1 MTVHGSVA
9 PGFDAVRD
17 AFADVLADARGGASF
32 AVVRDGRAVVD
43 LWGGLADPASAVPWR
58 DDTLC
63 VLFSGTKGIV
73 ATVVAALDVLDPDA
87 PVREVWPGFTA
98 DATIGHVLAHTAGL
112 PYVDGEHD
120 MLDNAAC
127 AALLAEQRP
136 LWTPGTRVAYHAL
149 TYGHLVAELLRRAT
163 GRSVGT
169 LVRETLAEPF
179 GLDLHL
185 GTPEYLDGRMAR
197 LLRAPGYAIST
208 FLDDPERRKI
218 VERMYAGLL
227 DSDERMNSAAYRRA
241 ELAAGSATGTARS
254 MARLYDL
261 LGHGQVVAPDP
272 LARATRTWSEGV
284 DAINDRPLRFG
295 LGYELGDPIGTYGP
309 TSRSAGAFG
318 HSGAG
323 GGRHGAWPQAGLGF
337 SFVTNELRSEN
348 ADGRADR
355 LLEALSAS
363 L

>member
-1 MTVHGSVA
+1 MAVHGTVA
-9 PGFDAVRD
+9 PGFEPVRD
-17 AFADVLADARGGASF
+17 AFTDVLADARGGSSF
-32 AVVRDGRAVVD
+32 SVVRDGTAVVD
-43 LWGGLADPASAVPWR
+43 LWGGLADPGSAVPWR
-58 DDTLC
+58 EDTLC
-63 VLFSGTKGIV
+63 VLFSGTKGVV
-73 ATVVAALDVLDPDA
+73 ATVVAALDVLDPAA
-87 PVREVWPGFTA
+87 PVRDLWPEFTA
-98 DATIGHVLAHTAGL
+98 DATIGQVLSHTAGL

-120 MLDNAAC
+120 MLDNRSC
-127 AALLAEQRP
+127 AALLAAQDP

-149 TYGHLVAELLRRAT
+149 TFGHLVAELLRRAT

-169 LVRETLAEPF
+169 LVREVVAEPF

-185 GTPEYLDGRMAR
+185 GTPEHLDARTAR
-197 LLRAPGYAIST
+197 LQRAPGYAIST
-208 FLDDPERRKI
+208 FLDDPERRKV

-241 ELAAGSATGTARS
+241 ELAAGSGTGTALS

-261 LGHGQVVAPDP
+261 LARGHVVAPDT
-272 LARATRTWSEGV
+272 LARATRAWSEGV
-284 DAINDRPLRFG
+284 DALNDRPLRFG
-295 LGYELGDPIGTYGP
+295 LGYELEDPIGTYGP
-309 TSRSAGAFG
+309 TGRSAGAFG

-323 GGRHGAWPQAGLGF
+323 GGRHGAWPRERLGF

>member
-1 MTVHGSVA
+1 MAVHGSVA
-9 PGFDAVRD
+9 PGFDAVRGV
-17 AFADVLADARGGASF
+17 FADVIADARGGASF
-32 AVVRDGRAVVD
+32 AVVRDGTPVVD

-58 DDTLC
+58 EDTLC
-63 VLFSGTKGIV
+63 VLFSGTKGVV
-73 ATVVAALDVLDPDA
+73 ATVVAALDVIDPDA
-87 PVREVWPGFTA
+87 PVRDLWPEFTA
-98 DATIGHVLAHTAGL
+98 DATVGQVLSHTAGL

-120 MLDNAAC
+120 MLDNGSC
-127 AALLAEQRP
+127 AALLAAQDP

-169 LVRETLAEPF
+169 LVREVVADPF

-185 GTPEYLDGRMAR
+185 GTPESLDGRTAR
-197 LLRAPGYAIST
+197 LQRAPGYAIST
-208 FLDDPERRKI
+208 FLDDPERRTL

-227 DSDERMNSAAYRRA
+227 DSDQLMNSAAYRRA
-241 ELAAGSATGTARS
+241 ELAAGSGTGTARA

-261 LGHGQVVAPDP
+261 LAHGHVVPADT
-272 LARATRTWSEGV
+272 LARATRTWSEGI

-295 LGYELGDPIGTYGP
+295 LGYELEDPIGTYGP
-309 TSRSAGAFG
+309 ASRSAGAFG

-323 GGRHGAWPQAGLGF
+323 GGRHGAWPREGLGF

-348 ADGRADR
+348 ADGRAEA